1 MEKSFQATNTLIQ
14 IKFSYL
20 ITSTLRLAMYKS
32 YKAQRI

>member
-14 IKFSYL
+14 MKFSYL
-20 ITSTLRLAMYKS
+20 ITSTLRLTMCMS